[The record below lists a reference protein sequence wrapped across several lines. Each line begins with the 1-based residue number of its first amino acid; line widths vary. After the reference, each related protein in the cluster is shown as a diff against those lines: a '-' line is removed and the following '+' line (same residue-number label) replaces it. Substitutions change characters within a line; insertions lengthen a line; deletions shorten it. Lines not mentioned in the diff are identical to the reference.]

1 MLMPSKVEVPRP
13 ISSKITRLFWVA
25 FFRMSA
31 TSAISIIKVDC
42 PADRS
47 SEAPTRVKMASTM
60 PISATAAGTKQ
71 PICAM
76 MVMMAI
82 CRI

>member
-1 MLMPSKVEVPRP
+1 MPSKVEVPRP
-13 ISSKITRLFWVA
+13 ISSKMIRLFWVA

-31 TSAISIIKVDC
+31 TSAISIIKVDW
-42 PADRS
+42 PADKS
-47 SEAPTRVKMASTM
+47 SEAPTRVKMLSTM

-71 PICAM
+71 PIWAM
-76 MVMMAI
+76 MVMMAV